1 MISKLKVLGIL
12 FILEEIQSLQEN
24 NITSSL
30 DELKTKFGCI
40 PIEAWNIM
48 RLRNYAVEVVCWTN
62 NYEVGNEPN
71 EITMNHITIS
81 IKHNNIIEIDE
92 KKKTI
97 TMEIELI
104 FVWQDERIRAIFP
117 ENHGLIRFSPVTTER
132 KPTFWDPFTTLEIEK
147 QKKRRYILDP
157 IIFQMGLMGS
167 ETVNGYLSW
176 YNSTKSFTPG
186 LASLVWSS
194 IEWEVTV
201 SCPFDYADFPFDAHE
216 CLLKMK
222 LPFRWNLTVYNK
234 PKSAVKYDLDGFEI
248 ESYHIDPYNRYKVL
262 NKEHRTYFGFVVHAR
277 RQIST
282 YVYQYY
288 LPTITIVIAASLSFV
303 IPLSA
308 IPGRVSLIVTL
319 FLTLTNIF
327 IHHMVRALNLHML

>member
-1 MISKLKVLGIL
+1 MITKLKILGFF
-12 FILEEIQSLQEN
+12 FILEEIQSLGEN

-30 DELKTKFGCI
+30 DQLKTKFGCI
-40 PIEAWNIM
+40 PIDEWNIM

-62 NYEVGNEPN
+62 NYEVRNEPN

-117 ENHGLIRFSPVTTER
+117 ENHGLIRFSPVTKER

-201 SCPFDYADFPFDAHE
+201 SCP
-216 CLLKMK
+216 LIMQI
-222 LPFRWNLTVYNK
+222 FRSMHMN
-234 PKSAVKYDLDGFEI
+234 
-248 ESYHIDPYNRYKVL
+248 
-262 NKEHRTYFGFVVHAR
+262 
-277 RQIST
+277 
-282 YVYQYY
+282 
-288 LPTITIVIAASLSFV
+288 
-303 IPLSA
+303 
-308 IPGRVSLIVTL
+308 VS
-319 FLTLTNIF
+319 
-327 IHHMVRALNLHML
+327 